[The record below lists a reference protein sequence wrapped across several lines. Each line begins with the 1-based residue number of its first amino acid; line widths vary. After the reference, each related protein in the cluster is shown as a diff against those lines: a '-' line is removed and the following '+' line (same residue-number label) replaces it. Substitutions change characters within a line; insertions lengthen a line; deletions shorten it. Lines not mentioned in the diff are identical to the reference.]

1 MSTIAFAC
9 EDPEIRPFWVL
20 VLEQA
25 GHHVKEIDD
34 YSKVKR
40 VLQSERF
47 DLVILNLRTN
57 PDKAAAECQI
67 VKDLYPDQRVA
78 YLSDQRSSRRTESAD
93 AVITRDT
100 PRRMLQMVQ
109 ALLVP
114 ATPTTN

>member
-1 MSTIAFAC
+1 MATIAFAC
-9 EDPEIRPFWVL
+9 EDIEVRPMWVL

-47 DLVILNLRTN
+47 DLVVLNMRAN
-57 PDKAAAECQI
+57 PDKAAAECI
-67 VKDLYPDQRVA
+67 ILKDLYPDQRVA
-78 YLSDQRSSRRTESAD
+78 YMSDQRSSRRAEVAD

-100 PRRMLQMVQ
+100 PRKMLESIQG
-109 ALLVP
+109 LL
-114 ATPTTN
+114 ATASAAR